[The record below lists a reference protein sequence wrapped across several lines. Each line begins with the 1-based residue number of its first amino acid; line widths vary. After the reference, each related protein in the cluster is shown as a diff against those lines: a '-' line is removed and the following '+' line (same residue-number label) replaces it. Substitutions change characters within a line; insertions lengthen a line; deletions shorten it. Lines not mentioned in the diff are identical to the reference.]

1 MEPKEMMK
9 QMIKLNKTAFENTFN
24 SIIMLQNQTEQMVQ
38 TLVSQS
44 PWLPDEGKKALEE
57 WIKAY
62 KKARDEFKK
71 AVDESYKK
79 VEDFF
84 A

>member
-24 SIIMLQNQTEQMVQ
+24 SIVMLQNQTEQMVQ

-57 WIKAY
+57 WVKAY

-84 A
+84 E

>member
-9 QMIKLNKTAFENTFN
+9 QMIKLNK
-24 SIIMLQNQTEQMVQ
+24 LQNQTEQMVQ

>member
-24 SIIMLQNQTEQMVQ
+24 SIVMLQNQTEQMVQ

>member
-24 SIIMLQNQTEQMVQ
+24 SIVMLQNQTEQMVQ
-38 TLVSQS
+38 TLISQS
-44 PWLPDEGKKALEE
+44 PLLPDEGKKALEE

-71 AVDESYKK
+71 AVDESYKR

>member
-84 A
+84 G

>member
-24 SIIMLQNQTEQMVQ
+24 SIVMLQNQTEQMVQ

-84 A
+84 G